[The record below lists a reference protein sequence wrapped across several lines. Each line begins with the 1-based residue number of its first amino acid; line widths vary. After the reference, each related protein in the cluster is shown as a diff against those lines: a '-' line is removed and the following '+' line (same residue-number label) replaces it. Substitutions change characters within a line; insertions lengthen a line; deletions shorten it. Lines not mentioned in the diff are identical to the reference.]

1 MLNDAKDQQARDR
14 TRAVLERLAADPS
27 SGIDR
32 VAEGPEAAALKGFSG
47 AAFVVGL
54 KPGFRSGGALTGA
67 VTRTGTAGGTHG
79 YLPGQRDMEASFFIA
94 GPGIPAGRDLGRIDM
109 RDVAPTLAG
118 LLGVT
123 LPAAEGRD
131 VLRK

>member
-1 MLNDAKDQQARDR
+1 LN
-14 TRAVLERLAADPS
+14 
-27 SGIDR
+27 
-32 VAEGPEAAALKGFSG
+32 GFSG

-67 VTRTGTAGGTHG
+67 VKRTGTAGGTHG
-79 YLPGQRDMEASFFIA
+79 YLPGHRDMEASFFIA
-94 GPGIPAGRDLGRIDM
+94 GPGIAARNLGRIDM

-123 LPAAEGRD
+123 LPRAEGRD